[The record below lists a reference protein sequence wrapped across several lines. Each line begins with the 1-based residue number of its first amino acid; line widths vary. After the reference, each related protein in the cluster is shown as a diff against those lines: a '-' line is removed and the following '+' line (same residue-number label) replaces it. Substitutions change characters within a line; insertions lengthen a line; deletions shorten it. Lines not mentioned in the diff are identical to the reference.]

1 MSHAIPD
8 DATVA
13 GTNFDIAFGRH
24 EPAGPV
30 SWRLALVIIG
40 GLSTAGWIAG
50 AMALRGLIG

>member
-13 GTNFDIAFGRH
+13 GTSFDMAFGRH

-40 GLSTAGWIAG
+40 SLSTAGWIAG